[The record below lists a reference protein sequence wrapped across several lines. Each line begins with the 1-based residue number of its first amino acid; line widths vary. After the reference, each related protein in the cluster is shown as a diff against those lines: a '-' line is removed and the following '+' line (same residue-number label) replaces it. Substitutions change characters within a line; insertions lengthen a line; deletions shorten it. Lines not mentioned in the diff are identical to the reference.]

1 MRVIPPVTITDD
13 KYLSSTLPEVA
24 SAAYNGAITYALGAK
39 SSVAGAL
46 GLITEYESLQAAN
59 IGHAPAASPTWWK
72 KLGDTYQVF
81 SMVATYALGER
92 VIDPVA
98 HLVYESFVDGNI
110 GNALT
115 AAVNPPK
122 WLEVGHTNKWAL
134 FDLRSNIPTIA
145 PGQLTFTIAPGQ
157 RCDSILLYG
166 MVANALEIVGTTSL
180 GVVIY
185 SLSEDLNDREVF
197 DAKDYCFKPFSTKPT
212 VIRFDMPL
220 YSDARFMITLSATAG
235 NVELVH
241 CIIGTNVYVGAV
253 EYNAKC
259 SGDNYSTVDR
269 KFDGNI
275 NKMIPRRNVP
285 TNNLTIYIDKFRV
298 RMLRKLID
306 SLNGTVAAWSGLD
319 DDTDGYFDALVTVG
333 FITHFEFD
341 LDNPVGS
348 LLMLNTESI

>member
-1 MRVIPPVTITDD
+1 MRVIPPVIITDE
-13 KYLSSTLPEVA
+13 KFISSTLPEVA
-24 SAAYNGAITYALGAK
+24 SAAYNGATTYALYAK

-46 GLITEYESLQAAN
+46 GLITEYASLQAAN
-59 IGHAPAASPTWWK
+59 TGHAPAASPTWWK

-98 HLVYESFVDGNI
+98 HLVYESLVDDNV

-115 AAVNPPK
+115 AAVEPLK
-122 WLEVGHTNKWAL
+122 WLLVGFTNKWAM
-134 FDLRSNIPTIA
+134 FDSKSNAPTIA
-145 PGQLTFTIAPGQ
+145 PGSHTFTIAPGE

-166 MVANALEIVGTTSL
+166 MVANNLEIVGTNG

-185 SLSEDLNDREVF
+185 NYSENLNEREVF
-197 DAKDYCFKPFSTKPT
+197 DGRDYCFKPFSTKPT
-212 VIRFDMPL
+212 VIRFNIPL
-220 YSDARFMITLSATAG
+220 YSGTEFTITLSVTTG
-235 NVELVH
+235 NTSLVH
-241 CIIGTNVYVGAV
+241 CIMGLSVYVGDV
-253 EYNAKC
+253 HYNAKC

-285 TNNLTIYIDKFRV
+285 TNSLTIDIDRSKC
-298 RMLRKLID
+298 RMLRKLIEI
-306 SLNGTVAAWSGLD
+306 LNGTVAVLSGVD
-319 DDTDGYFDALVTVG
+319 DDSDGYFDPLLIVG
-333 FITHFEFD
+333 FITHYEFD
-341 LDNPVGS
+341 LNNSVGA